1 MINRFR
7 AVFARYSLLK
17 WGVAGGVLV
26 AIVLL
31 FFAGMG
37 VSSKEAFINGRI
49 STVLSPLPGQLVL
62 AKNIAPGQAV
72 RARQSL
78 GNVVTTQAND
88 QIPGL
93 VAQRSA
99 LEIQLAEL
107 DKQISGI
114 DQRLQVY
121 QQQRQQYLA
130 ESRMQQ
136 QLGEKQSAATFVQL
150 KEELSAITAQTAF
163 SRQQLQRYENLYQQ
177 RFISRMEYEERKN
190 NTRVLQAS
198 QEAKAAELRQRLL
211 DVNAA
216 KSGLQLTGPRTL
228 DAPQQNQRDMSLT
241 IENMQ
246 QEKLQLIAR
255 KQATTQ
261 SIQEVAALL
270 HSRQQAALNSSTDG
284 VIWDVTEESGAS
296 VQNGTPIVRILD
308 CRTRWVEAFFDEA
321 DAGSL
326 RPGMAVTV
334 RLTTA
339 SATRWKGTI
348 RTLRAGSGR
357 VAVGERDVQPPP
369 EIARRQLPVK
379 VLTAHI
385 DIDWKD
391 VPDPASFCLA
401 GRSVTVNI

>member
-1 MINRFR
+1 MINRIR

-26 AIVLL
+26 VIVLL

-177 RFISRMEYEERKN
+177 RFISR
-190 NTRVLQAS
+190 
-198 QEAKAAELRQRLL
+198 
-211 DVNAA
+211 
-216 KSGLQLTGPRTL
+216 
-228 DAPQQNQRDMSLT
+228 
-241 IENMQ
+241 
-246 QEKLQLIAR
+246 
-255 KQATTQ
+255 
-261 SIQEVAALL
+261 
-270 HSRQQAALNSSTDG
+270 TDG

>member
-1 MINRFR
+1 MINRIR
-7 AVFARYSLLK
+7 AVFARHTLLK

-31 FFAGMG
+31 FCG
-37 VSSKEAFINGRI
+37 NGGLQQGGLYQWPNI
-49 STVLSPLPGQLVL
+49 HGALPLPGQLVL

-88 QIPGL
+88 QIPGT

-130 ESRMQQ
+130 ERMQQ

-198 QEAKAAELRQRLL
+198 RGESSRAPSAFTGRECRQIRSSADRAKNAGCATAESARYVAHNREYAAGEATADCPQAG
-211 DVNAA
+211 DDA
-216 KSGLQLTGPRTL
+216 KHSGSRCAPSLPSAGGAQQQHGRRDLGRDGGEWCERPERHPDCAHSGLPHPLGRGVLMRLTP
-228 DAPQQNQRDMSLT
+228 AVCARDGG
-241 IENMQ
+241 N
-246 QEKLQLIAR
+246 
-255 KQATTQ
+255 
-261 SIQEVAALL
+261 
-270 HSRQQAALNSSTDG
+270 
-284 VIWDVTEESGAS
+284 GAS
-296 VQNGTPIVRILD
+296 DHRIRHALERND
-308 CRTRWVEAFFDEA
+308 KNPPRREWTRGGRGEGRTA
-321 DAGSL
+321 
-326 RPGMAVTV
+326 
-334 RLTTA
+334 
-339 SATRWKGTI
+339 
-348 RTLRAGSGR
+348 
-357 VAVGERDVQPPP
+357 PP

>member
-1 MINRFR
+1 MINRIR

-121 QQQRQQYLA
+121 QQQRQQYCR
-130 ESRMQQ
+130 EQD
-136 QLGEKQSAATFVQL
+136 AA
-150 KEELSAITAQTAF
+150 A
-163 SRQQLQRYENLYQQ
+163 
-177 RFISRMEYEERKN
+177 
-190 NTRVLQAS
+190 
-198 QEAKAAELRQRLL
+198 
-211 DVNAA
+211 
-216 KSGLQLTGPRTL
+216 
-228 DAPQQNQRDMSLT
+228 
-241 IENMQ
+241 
-246 QEKLQLIAR
+246 
-255 KQATTQ
+255 
-261 SIQEVAALL
+261 
-270 HSRQQAALNSSTDG
+270 
-284 VIWDVTEESGAS
+284 
-296 VQNGTPIVRILD
+296 VR
-308 CRTRWVEAFFDEA
+308 
-321 DAGSL
+321 
-326 RPGMAVTV
+326 
-334 RLTTA
+334 
-339 SATRWKGTI
+339 
-348 RTLRAGSGR
+348 
-357 VAVGERDVQPPP
+357 
-369 EIARRQLPVK
+369 
-379 VLTAHI
+379 
-385 DIDWKD
+385 
-391 VPDPASFCLA
+391 
-401 GRSVTVNI
+401 

>member
-1 MINRFR
+1 MINRIR
-7 AVFARYSLLK
+7 AVFARHSLLK

-357 VAVGERDVQPPP
+357 VAVGGEGR
-369 EIARRQLPVK
+369 
-379 VLTAHI
+379 TA
-385 DIDWKD
+385 
-391 VPDPASFCLA
+391 PA
-401 GRSVTVNI
+401 

>member
-1 MINRFR
+1 MINRIR

-198 QEAKAAELRQRLL
+198 QR
-211 DVNAA
+211 
-216 KSGLQLTGPRTL
+216 
-228 DAPQQNQRDMSLT
+228 
-241 IENMQ
+241 
-246 QEKLQLIAR
+246 R
-255 KQATTQ
+255 K
-261 SIQEVAALL
+261 
-270 HSRQQAALNSSTDG
+270 RPSS
-284 VIWDVTEESGAS
+284 VS
-296 VQNGTPIVRILD
+296 VYWT
-308 CRTRWVEAFFDEA
+308 
-321 DAGSL
+321 
-326 RPGMAVTV
+326 
-334 RLTTA
+334 
-339 SATRWKGTI
+339 
-348 RTLRAGSGR
+348 
-357 VAVGERDVQPPP
+357 
-369 EIARRQLPVK
+369 
-379 VLTAHI
+379 
-385 DIDWKD
+385 
-391 VPDPASFCLA
+391 
-401 GRSVTVNI
+401 